1 MKRRGPQY
9 STAVREIPT
18 EDRPRERLERVGP
31 EALRDAELL
40 AILFRTGTRKKGA
53 VAVAEEVIRH
63 FGSLRALAQASLEE
77 LQEVDGLGRVK
88 SIEIKTALELGKRL
102 VAYREPERRKI
113 RTAEDV
119 ADLLMVE
126 FKDYEDEH
134 FKCVLVTTK
143 KDLIKVVDVSRGG
156 LSVTPADPRDVF
168 RWAIRAGASGVF
180 ICHNHPSGNPE
191 PSRDDILLTKRLAES
206 GELLGV
212 SVLDHVIF
220 GDGRWFSLREQGM
233 M

>member
-1 MKRRGPQY
+1 
-9 STAVREIPT
+9 
-18 EDRPRERLERVGP
+18 
-31 EALRDAELL
+31 
-40 AILFRTGTRKKGA
+40 
-53 VAVAEEVIRH
+53 
-63 FGSLRALAQASLEE
+63 
-77 LQEVDGLGRVK
+77 
-88 SIEIKTALELGKRL
+88 
-102 VAYREPERRKI
+102 
-113 RTAEDV
+113 
-119 ADLLMVE
+119 MVE